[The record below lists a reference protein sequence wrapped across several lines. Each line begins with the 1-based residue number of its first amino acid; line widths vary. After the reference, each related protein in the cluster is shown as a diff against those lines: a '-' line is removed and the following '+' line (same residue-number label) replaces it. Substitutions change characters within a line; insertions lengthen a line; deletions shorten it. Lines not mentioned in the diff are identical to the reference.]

1 MRKADAVK
9 FYGTAYKL
17 AAALGVSR
25 QAVYTWGDLVP
36 ISRAYDIERLS
47 QGALKVKPRLYA
59 KTKKHS

>member
-1 MRKADAVK
+1 MRKVDAVK

-17 AAALGVSR
+17 AASIGVSR
-25 QAVYTWGDLVP
+25 QAVASWGELVP

-47 QGALKVKPRLYA
+47 QGAVKVKPRLYA